1 MSEPAI
7 APDALLREKL
17 LREPWDGLKL
27 PEAEALSAQRFG
39 ATFGIW
45 IFIASEVLFFGALFL
60 FYVAVRAE
68 HAAAFAAA
76 ARETNIVYGTLNTAI
91 LITSGLTAAVASRA
105 SEHASLRRLTLWC
118 LVATALLGLAFLAVK
133 GMEYHEDITEHL
145 VPGPGFKLPEPS
157 AQLFFGFYWLSTA
170 IHGIHLAIG
179 IGLVGRLIWIGWR
192 DPARLPGNPQVE
204 VTMLYWGFVD
214 MVWLFLY
221 PALYLVG
228 RAG

>member
-1 MSEPAI
+1 MSDPAI
-7 APDALLREKL
+7 ATDAL
-17 LREPWDGLKL
+17 LREPWDGLGL
-27 PEAEALSAQRFG
+27 PEDRALSDQRFG

-60 FYVAVRAE
+60 FYAAVRAE
-68 HAAAFAAA
+68 HAEAFAAA

-91 LITSGLTAAVASRA
+91 LLTSGLTAAAASRA

-118 LVATALLGLAFLAVK
+118 LVATAVLGLAFLVTK
-133 GMEYHEDITEHL
+133 GLEYHEDITEHL
-145 VPGPGFKLPEPS
+145 VPGPGFKLPEAP
-157 AQLFFGFYWLSTA
+157 AQLFFGFYWLSTGV
-170 IHGIHLAIG
+170 HGIHLAIG
-179 IGLVGRLIWIGWR
+179 IGLVARLIWIGWR
-192 DPARLPGNPQVE
+192 EPERLPGNPQVE

-221 PALYLVG
+221 PALYLAG

>member
-1 MSEPAI
+1 MSDPAI
-7 APDALLREKL
+7 APDAL

-27 PEAEALSAQRFG
+27 PEDEALSAQRFG

-60 FYVAVRAE
+60 FYAAVRAE
-68 HAAAFAAA
+68 HAEAFAAA

-91 LITSGLTAAVASRA
+91 LLTSGLTAAVASRA
-105 SEHASLRRLTLWC
+105 SDHAPLRRLILWC

-133 GMEYHEDITEHL
+133 GMEYREDVAEHL
-145 VPGPGFKLPEPS
+145 VPGPGFKLPEPA
-157 AQLFFGFYWLSTA
+157 AQLFFGFYWLSTG
-170 IHGIHLAIG
+170 IHGIHLMIG
-179 IGLVGRLIWIGWR
+179 IGLVARLIWIGR
-192 DPARLPGNPQVE
+192 RHPERLPGNPQVE
-204 VTMLYWGFVD
+204 VTLLYWGFVD

-221 PALYLVG
+221 PALYLAG

>member
-1 MSEPAI
+1 MSDPAI
-7 APDALLREKL
+7 ATEAL

-27 PEAEALSAQRFG
+27 PEEEALSSQRFG

-60 FYVAVRAE
+60 FYAAVRAE
-68 HAAAFAAA
+68 HAEAFAQA

-91 LITSGLTAAVASRA
+91 LLTSGLTAAAASRA
-105 SEHASLRRLTLWC
+105 SEHPELRRLTLWC
-118 LVATALLGLAFLAVK
+118 LVATVLLGLAFLVVK
-133 GMEYHEDITEHL
+133 GMEYREDIREHL
-145 VPGPGFKLPEPS
+145 VPGAGFKLPEPS

-179 IGLVGRLIWIGWR
+179 IGLVSRLIRIGWR
-192 DPARLPGNPQVE
+192 DPKRLPGNPQVE
-204 VTMLYWGFVD
+204 VSLLYWGFVD

>member
-1 MSEPAI
+1 MTDPAM
-7 APDALLREKL
+7 ATEAL
-17 LREPWDGLKL
+17 LREPWDGLRL
-27 PEAEALSAQRFG
+27 PEDEALSAQRFG

-60 FYVAVRAE
+60 FYAAVRAE
-68 HAAAFAAA
+68 HAEAFAAA

-91 LITSGLTAAVASRA
+91 LLTSGLTAAAASRA

-118 LVATALLGLAFLAVK
+118 LVATAVLGLAFLVTK
-133 GMEYHEDITEHL
+133 GLEYHEDITEHL
-145 VPGPGFKLPEPS
+145 VPGPGFKLPEAP
-157 AQLFFGFYWLSTA
+157 AQLFFGFYWLSTGV
-170 IHGIHLAIG
+170 HGIHLAIG
-179 IGLVGRLIWIGWR
+179 IGLVARLIWIGWR
-192 DPARLPGNPQVE
+192 EPERLPGNPQVE

-221 PALYLVG
+221 PALYLAG

>member
-1 MSEPAI
+1 MSDPAV
-7 APDALLREKL
+7 APDAL

-27 PEAEALSAQRFG
+27 PEDAALSAQRFG

-60 FYVAVRAE
+60 FYAAVRLE
-68 HAAAFAAA
+68 HAEAFAQA

-91 LITSGLTAAVASRA
+91 LLTSGLTAAVASRA
-105 SEHASLRRLTLWC
+105 SDHPSLRRLTLWC
-118 LVATALLGLAFLAVK
+118 LAATALLGLAFLAVK
-133 GMEYHEDITEHL
+133 GLEYREDIAEHL
-145 VPGPGFKLPEPS
+145 VPGAAFKLEEP
-157 AQLFFGFYWLSTA
+157 ATQLFFGFYWLSTG
-170 IHGIHLAIG
+170 IHGLHLMIG
-179 IGLVGRLIWIGWR
+179 VGLVARLVRIGWR
-192 DPARLPGNPQVE
+192 DPGRLPGSPQVE
-204 VTMLYWGFVD
+204 VAMLYWGFVD